1 MSLKEELK
9 NEVAQE
15 KKKFA
20 QMSFQDK
27 LWYIGEYYKFHILG
41 AVLAVF
47 LIIALSSTIY
57 RNINYSTA
65 LHGYILNNHGELDT
79 APFTDGFAGY
89 MGYDKYQ
96 QLTLESSYVTYG
108 DEATEYTY
116 ATMAKLSALIAA
128 KDLDFMIVDETN
140 FAHYTEMGGFK
151 DLEEYLP
158 ANVYQALQDRLIYAE
173 NESGESRPYAV
184 TISGTAFASGSRL
197 SDDCSYFAIMGNT
210 TRDDNVLAFVDY
222 LFGFE

>member
-9 NEVAQE
+9 HEVARE

-41 AVLAVF
+41 VAIAIL
-47 LIIALSSTIY
+47 LIGTLGSTIY
-57 RNINYSTA
+57 RNINYHTA
-65 LHGYILNNHGELDT
+65 LNGYVLNNRGEPDT
-79 APFTDGFAGY
+79 VPFTNGFAEY
-89 MGYDKYQ
+89 MGYDKYH
-96 QLTLESSYVTYG
+96 QLTLQSSHVTYG

-128 KDLDFMIVDETN
+128 KDLDFMIVDKTN
-140 FAHYTEMGGFK
+140 FDHYTEMGGFK

-158 ANVYQALQDRLIYAE
+158 PNIYHSLQDRLIYAE
-173 NESGESRPYAV
+173 NEAGSSRPYAI
-184 TISGTAFASGSRL
+184 TISGTAFASDSQL
-197 SDDCSYFAIMGNT
+197 SDDCCYFAIMGNT
-210 TRDDNVLAFVDY
+210 TRDESVLAFVAY
-222 LFGFE
+222 LFELE